1 MGLSSDLLA
10 KIPNVLA
17 MPILIGLLSLLRRR
31 HPTLATRSWLL
42 ALTFIVIAQLEL
54 LVSFHPRNR
63 WILLFPHV
71 LLVVGQILAA
81 ITLACHR
88 HASHRN
94 EPIDVPFLI
103 LNTLP
108 LLVFSTVY
116 GYYILV
122 PAVYV
127 AICAAAI
134 AVLIATS
141 LWRKKYLQRAL
152 VGSLCY
158 AIAGM
163 LAYTLHFRGA
173 QYWLLFCVFVLAIIN
188 LRTNLP
194 QRTLGRSTML
204 ASLGV
209 CAAIF
214 IFHPL
219 VFARPYWQPFSLQ
232 VWELQKFFLC
242 IGMLLVLLEDQ
253 VASTQWL
260 ALHDQLT
267 GLPNRRLL
275 DERLEAA
282 IEAARRTGSSLTVFL
297 VDLNGFKAIN
307 DTHGHAAGDFVL
319 VEVGHRM
326 DAQLQP
332 GDTLARLGGDEFV
345 IVCPGIPTSSEI
357 LRLEAR
363 LQHSLSEPIHFA
375 GLKLPIGGTFG
386 CATFPEDVS
395 PKDPNRVAPSLLHI
409 ADARMYS
416 RKSAR
421 VDNRRNIAIHEGS
434 QAS

>member
-10 KIPNVLA
+10 KVPNALA

-63 WILLFPHV
+63 WILVFPHV

-88 HASHRN
+88 HTSQRN
-94 EPIDVPFLI
+94 DPIDVPFLV

-108 LLVFSTVY
+108 LLVFSTLY

-122 PAVYV
+122 PSAYLAIAV
-127 AICAAAI
+127 AAI
-134 AVLIATS
+134 AILIATS

-152 VGSLCY
+152 IGSVCY
-158 AIAGM
+158 AIAGA

-188 LRTNLP
+188 LRASLP

-275 DERLEAA
+275 DDRLEAA
-282 IEAARRTGSSLTVFL
+282 IEAARRTNASLAVFL
-297 VDLNGFKAIN
+297 VDLDGFKAIN
-307 DTHGHAAGDFVL
+307 DTYGHAIGDLVL
-319 VEVGHRM
+319 VEVGRRM
-326 DAQLQP
+326 AAQLQP

-345 IVCPGIPTSSEI
+345 IVCPSLPTPSHVPH
-357 LRLEAR
+357 LEGR
-363 LQHSLSEPIHFA
+363 LQHSLSEPIHLP
-375 GLKLPIGGTFG
+375 GLELLIGGTFG
-386 CATFPEDVS
+386 CATYPEDVT
-395 PKDPNRVAPSLLHI
+395 PDDPNRIAPSLLHI

-421 VDNRRNIAIHEGS
+421 GDNRNNILIHEAPRIS
-434 QAS
+434 

>member
-54 LVSFHPRNR
+54 LISFHPRNR

-81 ITLACHR
+81 ITLACHQPVSR
-88 HASHRN
+88 RN
-94 EPIDVPFLI
+94 EPIDVPFLV

-108 LLVFSTVY
+108 LLVFSTIY

-122 PAVYV
+122 PSVYL
-127 AICAAAI
+127 AICVAAI
-134 AVLIATS
+134 VMLIATS
-141 LWRKKYLQRAL
+141 LWRRKYLRRAL

-158 AIAGM
+158 AIAGV

-188 LRTNLP
+188 LRTSLP

-209 CAAIF
+209 CATIF
-214 IFHPL
+214 ILHPL
-219 VFARPYWQPFSLQ
+219 VFSRPYWQPFSLQ
-232 VWELQKFFLC
+232 AWELQKFFLC

-253 VASTQWL
+253 VDSTQWL

-275 DERLEAA
+275 DDRLEAA
-282 IEAARRTGSSLTVFL
+282 IEAARYTGASLTLFL
-297 VDLNGFKAIN
+297 IDLNGFKAIN
-307 DTHGHAAGDFVL
+307 DTYGHAAGDFVL

-326 DAQLQP
+326 AAQLQP

-345 IVCPGIPTSSEI
+345 IVCPSLSTPSHV
-357 LRLEAR
+357 LQLEAR
-363 LQHSLSEPIHFA
+363 LQNSLGEPIHFA
-375 GLKLPIGGTFG
+375 GLELAIGGTFG
-386 CATFPEDVS
+386 CATYPEDVS
-395 PKDPNRVAPSLLHI
+395 SKDLNRIGPSLLHI
-409 ADARMYS
+409 ADTRMYS

-421 VDNRRNIAIHEGS
+421 VDNRNNIAIHEGS
-434 QAS
+434 QIS